1 MSELSSGKLSRRKLI
16 TAGLAAA
23 AGVAGLD
30 VAARLA
36 EKYGLVPP
44 DSGGIYGLGET
55 LTYASQRLLTRH
67 SLAREFPRS
76 QISKPPFAN
85 EMPPLN
91 EEFKRFQAGR
101 FADWRLSVDGMVA
114 RPATFSLDQLK
125 SYPSR
130 SQITMLQCEEGW
142 SYIAEWNGVPL
153 SHVLQL
159 VEVHPQARY
168 VVYFSIDPDWWDSI
182 DMADALH
189 PQTFLA
195 YGMNGGELPVG
206 NGGPLR
212 LRLPRQIGYKSVKFT
227 THLTVTDNLK
237 NFGKGLGSVEPESG
251 YAWYAGI

>member
-1 MSELSSGKLSRRKLI
+1 MRRFSRRKVI
-16 TAGLAAA
+16 TTGLAAA
-23 AGVAGLD
+23 AGVAGLN

-36 EKYGLVPP
+36 QKYGLVPP

-67 SLAREFPRS
+67 SLAREFSRS
-76 QISKPPFAN
+76 EISKSPFAN
-85 EMPPLN
+85 EIPPLS
-91 EEFKRFQAGR
+91 EEFKRLQAGR
-101 FADWRLSVDGMVA
+101 FADWRLSVDGMVG

-125 SYPSR
+125 NYPSS

-142 SYIAEWNGVPL
+142 SYIAEWIGVPL
-153 SHVLQL
+153 SHVLQQ
-159 VEVHPQARY
+159 VEVHPQAKY

-189 PQTFLA
+189 PQTHLA
-195 YGMNGGELPVG
+195 YRMNGDELPVG

-212 LRLPRQIGYKSVKFT
+212 LRVPRQIGYKSVKFI
-227 THLTVTDNLK
+227 THLTVTDDLK
-237 NFGKGLGSVEPESG
+237 KFGKGLGSIEPETG